1 MLFSLN
7 WFRAGMP
14 ALLVVGA
21 LLPALPYAVAAE
33 NTLNLAQAQRI
44 AVERSLQLQ
53 AQDAAA
59 AASRE
64 MAVAAGQLPDPVL
77 RLGVDNLPAEGAD
90 RFNLTRDFMTQ
101 RRIGVSQEF
110 PREQKR
116 LLRAERFEREAERNQ
131 TDKDALQVA
140 IRRDTALAWL
150 DRHYARLSG
159 AIIVEQADSARL
171 ELQAAEAAYR
181 AGRGSQADVIAARA
195 ELVMLDDRM
204 SEVVRRGRG
213 AQAALS
219 RWVGDAAEWPLQGRP
234 AIDTIALDPGN
245 LEVQLAQHPQIA
257 AIARQEA
264 IVATEVKL
272 ARANRTPDWSAELSY
287 SQRGP
292 AYSNMISFGV
302 SIPLQW
308 DRSNRQDRE
317 VASRLALLDQARA
330 QRQDALR
337 AYVAE
342 VRKLIADW
350 ESGRERRAR
359 YERELIPLAVQRSQ
373 AMLAAY
379 RGGKTSLAEV
389 LASRRAEID
398 LRLQALQIEAET
410 AQAWARLNFLA
421 IQSGAVTAV
430 VESAEHPIRET
441 K

>member
-1 MLFSLN
+1 
-7 WFRAGMP
+7 
-14 ALLVVGA
+14 
-21 LLPALPYAVAAE
+21 
-33 NTLNLAQAQRI
+33 
-44 AVERSLQLQ
+44 
-53 AQDAAA
+53 
-59 AASRE
+59 
-64 MAVAAGQLPDPVL
+64 
-77 RLGVDNLPAEGAD
+77 
-90 RFNLTRDFMTQ
+90 MTQ

-116 LLRAERFEREAERNQ
+116 LLRAERFEREVERSR
-131 TDKDALQVA
+131 TDKDVLQVA

-150 DRHYARLSG
+150 DRHYASLSG
-159 AIIVEQADSARL
+159 AIIAGQAEWARL

-181 AGRGSQADVIAARA
+181 AGRGSQADVISARA
-195 ELVMLDDRM
+195 ELVMLDDRT

-219 RWVGDAAEWPLQGRP
+219 RWVGDAAEWPLQGQP
-234 AIDTIALDPGN
+234 AIDTIALAPGN
-245 LEVQLAQHPQIA
+245 LEAQLAQHPQIA

-317 VASRLALLDQARA
+317 LASRLAMLDQARA

-350 ESGRERRAR
+350 EVGRERRAR

-373 AMLAAY
+373 ALLAAY

-389 LASRRAEID
+389 LASRRSEID

-421 IQSGAVTAV
+421 NQSGVIG
-430 VESAEHPIRET
+430 SAKQPIKET
-441 K
+441 E